1 MKVMSLSG
9 VSFTSQE
16 ILPATC
22 TSKPQVTCTSMQ
34 NSLKKRT
41 GYSNQEIY
49 DVIQAVKN
57 FVTTPFK
64 SERKQNH
71 TINYLS

>member
-1 MKVMSLSG
+1 MKVMSLQG

-16 ILPATC
+16 VLPATC
-22 TSKPQVTCTSMQ
+22 TSKPQVSCTSVQ
-34 NSLKKRT
+34 NSINKRT

-49 DVIQAVKN
+49 DVIVALKN

-64 SERKQNH
+64 SESKQNH
-71 TINYLS
+71 VINYLV